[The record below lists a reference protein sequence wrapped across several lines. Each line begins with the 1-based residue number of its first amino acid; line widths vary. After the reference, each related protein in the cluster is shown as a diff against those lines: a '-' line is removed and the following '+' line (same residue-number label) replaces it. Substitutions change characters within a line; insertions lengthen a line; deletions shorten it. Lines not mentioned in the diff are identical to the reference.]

1 MTSISKQLTQYFCQA
16 LVSAFGTDF
25 AEIDPLVVLA
35 SNPKFGDYQSNIALV
50 LAKKLGKNPRDIA
63 QKIIDNLTLEELGDP
78 PTIAGLGFINIRLKI
93 TYLESQLKASQSDSR
108 LGIEKTDISQKIIV
122 DFSSPNIAKEMHVG
136 HLRSTIIGDC
146 IARTLEFRGH
156 QVLRLNH
163 LGDWGTQFG
172 MLIAYLSEVYPTAL
186 TTADAL
192 DIGDLGTFYKQAK
205 QRFDNDENFKK
216 TARNKVVELQ
226 AGEKKTRHAWQLL
239 CAQSRREFQVIYDRL
254 DIKLTERG
262 ESFYNPFLEDIIK
275 KLKKHELLKEDA
287 GARCVFLD
295 GFTNKAGN
303 PLPLIVQKSDG
314 GYNYATSDL
323 AALKYRIE
331 EDKAERIIYVT
342 DAGQADH
349 FSQVF
354 QIAKKANI
362 ISDKL
367 EIIHIPFGLV
377 KGEDGKRLKT
387 RSGTTVKLRDL
398 LDEAVNHAR
407 QDIEKRL
414 KKEQRKESR
423 EFIDNVSQVVGISAV
438 KYADLSQK
446 RTSDYVF
453 SYKKMLTLQGN
464 TAPYML
470 YAYARIQSISRE
482 GKIDFQKLEKD
493 IEIILKE
500 DTEIDLGKYL
510 LQFNE
515 VIKEVEKTLLPNRLC
530 DYLYELSKKFN
541 RFYENCPVLRSEK
554 LLKTS
559 RLLLCDLT
567 ARTLKLGLSL
577 LGISVLERM

>member
-1 MTSISKQLTQYFCQA
+1 
-16 LVSAFGTDF
+16 
-25 AEIDPLVVLA
+25 
-35 SNPKFGDYQSNIALV
+35 
-50 LAKKLGKNPRDIA
+50 
-63 QKIIDNLTLEELGDP
+63 
-78 PTIAGLGFINIRLKI
+78 
-93 TYLESQLKASQSDSR
+93 
-108 LGIEKTDISQKIIV
+108 
-122 DFSSPNIAKEMHVG
+122 
-136 HLRSTIIGDC
+136 
-146 IARTLEFRGH
+146 
-156 QVLRLNH
+156 
-163 LGDWGTQFG
+163 
-172 MLIAYLSEVYPTAL
+172 
-186 TTADAL
+186 
-192 DIGDLGTFYKQAK
+192 
-205 QRFDNDENFKK
+205 ENFKK

-239 CAQSRREFQVIYDRL
+239 CAQSRREFQLIYDRL

-275 KLKKHELLKEDA
+275 NLEKQELLKKDA

-331 EDKAERIIYVT
+331 EDQAERIIYVT

-407 QDIEKRL
+407 QDFEKRL
-414 KKEQRKESR
+414 EKEQRKESR

-453 SYKKMLTLQGN
+453 SYDKMLALQGN

-493 IEIILKE
+493 IEILLKE

-541 RFYENCPVLRSEK
+541 RFYENCPVLRS
-554 LLKTS
+554 
-559 RLLLCDLT
+559 
-567 ARTLKLGLSL
+567 
-577 LGISVLERM
+577 